1 MTGKTKGQARRPF
14 NAGLVRA
21 MANVAAEY
29 FRLAREAGANGHAT
43 TEAVYRGMGNG
54 YRQAARMTVRW
65 SEMP

>member
-1 MTGKTKGQARRPF
+1 MTNKKNGLPRRPVD
-14 NAGLVRA
+14 AGLVRA

-65 SEMP
+65 SELP